1 VNFEIIDTPRI
12 RLRKITPEVYNFIF
26 SDYNNEELKKF
37 LGFAEDE
44 QVEKEREKH
53 KKGLSTYN
61 RSFLYFQLL
70 REDKVIGTAGFH
82 TWYFDHARAEIFY
95 VLRDDAHKRQGIMRE
110 LMPVLLNY
118 GFNAMN
124 LHRIEAMT
132 AAYNIPSIRLL
143 QKAGFRQEGHL
154 REHYL
159 VDGKMEDSLIF
170 SLLKSEFIQ

>member
-1 VNFEIIDTPRI
+1 VNFEIITTPRI

-26 SDYNNEELKKF
+26 SNYNSDELKKF
-37 LGFAEDE
+37 LGYAEDG
-44 QVEKEREKH
+44 QIEKEREKY

-70 REDKVIGTAGFH
+70 VNDQVIGTAGFH
-82 TWYFDHARAEIFY
+82 TWYVDHSRAEIFY
-95 VLRDDAHKRQGIMRE
+95 VLRDDAYKGLGIMSE

-118 GFNAMN
+118 GFNIMN

-132 AAYNIPSIRLL
+132 ATYNTPSIRLL
-143 QKAGFRQEGHL
+143 QKSGFKQEGHL
-154 REHYL
+154 REHYF

-170 SLLKSEFIQ
+170 SLLKFEYIQ